1 MNEKKQKRNFM
12 CTINFKKHQDKDPLL
27 FLPDFT
33 KLNWLQ
39 RVSFQLERGDKS
51 NLLHWQ
57 VFMENKYGVSILKMG
72 ADFKEQ
78 GKKIKICEPEKEQH
92 RMAGRNY
99 VKKGKEIDGHRYI
112 WCRSTGWENKNSPII
127 PVSIPDKS
135 FAIDSR
141 ANAIKAIRLVSQE
154 CRNALF

>member
-1 MNEKKQKRNFM
+1 MNQKRNFM
-12 CTINFKKHQDKDPLL
+12 CTINFKKDQDKDPLL

-33 KLNWLQ
+33 KLNWIN
-39 RVSFQLERGDKS
+39 RVSFQLERGDES

-57 VFMENKYGVSILKMG
+57 VFIENKYPVSILKMG
-72 ADFKEQ
+72 ADFKAQ
-78 GKKIKICEPEKEQH
+78 GKKIKICEPNESKH

-99 VKKGKEIDGHRYI
+99 VRKGKEIDGHRYI
-112 WCRSTGWENKNSPII
+112 WSRSTGWENKHSPII

-141 ANAIKAIRLVSQE
+141 ANAIKAIRMVFQE
-154 CRNALF
+154 CRNELLKV